1 MYIEIVQGKSVCW
14 WNLGLCRGRAEH
26 WCCCISPVG
35 GRFHHMLLVFYIY
48 NADFSVWKQVT
59 LGDLVHTC
67 TCFVSFKSIVGFP
80 TVHLLP
86 EGQEERKGKTH
97 HKLVLFCQKRSYF
110 TPVCV
115 SGRWFIILMEQGY
128 FEAFFCPGP
137 SFGWQRLAFWGHL
150 GKATQTWLRVPA
162 VAQGLS

>member
-1 MYIEIVQGKSVCW
+1 MCIEIVQGKSVCW

-35 GRFHHMLLVFYIY
+35 ESFHHMLLVFYIY

-59 LGDLVHTC
+59 LGDLVHTY
-67 TCFVSFKSIVGFP
+67 TCFVSFKSIVLSPLF
-80 TVHLLP
+80 TFCL
-86 EGQEERKGKTH
+86 KGKRRGNE
-97 HKLVLFCQKRSYF
+97 KLTTSLSYFVRKKSYF
-110 TPVCV
+110 THVCV

-128 FEAFFCPGP
+128 FEACFCPGP

-150 GKATQTWLRVPA
+150 GKAMQTWLRAPA